1 MVLRLPGSNPFTSS
15 RTLAAIAGLLVVA
28 AVVVVLILVVGGG
41 GSSSSRT
48 PNLSFHPKTAGALP
62 AVNPHRDNLQ
72 TIFTE
77 GSAIIQDP
85 AGEIAQLHALGVNR
99 VRVSFTWGSI
109 APKGTSFKKPRFD
122 ATDPNAYP
130 AANWAPY
137 DAITRDLAA
146 DHMTLDLVLAPPPP
160 QWAAGKGIPQDG
172 NPHPYWKPSA
182 HDFEQFVEAVGKRYS
197 GTFTPKGQSTPLPR
211 ENFWSLWNEPN
222 IGVML
227 APQSVNGPT
236 IESSPTQYRH
246 LADAAWTALHR
257 TGHGSDTILAD
268 EIAPAGGT
276 IAGAPGNFNAMA
288 PLRFLRVL
296 YCVDPKFQFYSGKAA
311 TERGCPAKMNTKQFA
326 AANPVLFHAT
336 AVGAHFY
343 SQGLAPNAVTPDE
356 PDYAEL
362 GEVSN
367 LFTTLDHLQQIYG
380 SHKKFDVYDTE
391 FGYQTTPPDT
401 QSGTVSPKQAA
412 KWLNWSEYIHWHYP
426 RILSYDQYLMEDPQ
440 PVPGKRQYK
449 SFATGIVTYK
459 GKRKPGWYA
468 FRMPVWLPKTTT
480 SATGTLEVWGT
491 ARPAKF
497 VPMAQRSPVQ
507 IQFKPKSGGAWKTV
521 ATESTRTSFGYFDV
535 HQKFPASGL
544 VRLRWSP
551 PHGAAMVSRTTPIT
565 VG

>member
-1 MVLRLPGSNPFTSS
+1 MVLRLPGSNAFTSS

-28 AVVVVLILVVGGG
+28 AVVVVLVLVLGGG

-48 PNLSFHPKTAGALP
+48 QSLAFHPKTAGALP
-62 AVNPHRDNLQ
+62 AVDPHRDNLQ

-77 GSAIIQDP
+77 GSAITQDP
-85 AGEIAQLHALGVNR
+85 AGEIAKLHALGVTR

-109 APKGTSFKKPRFD
+109 APKGTSFKKPHFD

-130 AANWAPY
+130 AVNWAPY
-137 DAITRDLAA
+137 DAVARDLAA

-172 NPHPYWKPSA
+172 NPHPYWKPSV

-197 GTFTPKGQSTPLPR
+197 GTFKPKGQSTPLPR
-211 ENFWSLWNEPN
+211 ENFWSIWNEPN

-227 APQSVNGPT
+227 APQTQGSQF
-236 IESSPTQYRH
+236 EFSPTRYRQ
-246 LADAAWTALHR
+246 LADAAWTALR
-257 TGHGSDTILAD
+257 QTGHGNDTTLLG
-268 EIAPAGGT
+268 ELAPAG
-276 IAGAPGNFNAMA
+276 AQAPVNFNSMS
-288 PLRFLRVL
+288 PLRFLRAL
-296 YCVDPKFQFYSGKAA
+296 YCVGTSFKPLLGAAA
-311 TERGCPAKMNTKQFA
+311 TDRGCPATA
-326 AANPVLFHAT
+326 AASGRFRADNPVLFDAT
-336 AVGAHFY
+336 DFAAHFY

-356 PDYAEL
+356 PDYTEL

-367 LFTTLDHLQQIYG
+367 LFTTLDRLQEVYG
-380 SHKKFDVYDTE
+380 SDKKFDVYDTE

-426 RILSYDQYLMEDPQ
+426 RILSYDQYLLEDPQ
-440 PVPGKRQYK
+440 PVPHKRQYK
-449 SFATGIVTYK
+449 GFATGIVTYK
-459 GKRKPGWYA
+459 GNRKPGWYA

-491 ARPAKF
+491 ARPAKL
-497 VPMAQRSPVQ
+497 VPVDQRPPIQ
-507 IQFKPKSGGAWKTV
+507 IQFKPKSGGGGWKTV
-521 ATESTRTSFGYFDV
+521 ATESTKTSFGYFDI

-544 VRLRWSP
+544 VRLRWAP